1 MSTIVTRAG
10 KGDTLSW
17 TEMDSNFSNLNTDK
31 IQSTNAGSTGNV
43 LTKTAGGAEWAAASS
58 GASYLVIN
66 VNSGSSETISGSTKR
81 GTLTEL
87 FDGSSIAS
95 LPTAYTLSIPAG
107 TYRLDWNEVA
117 SNLAAT
123 GVYNV
128 TDSADLI
135 SPGTIFASS
144 TSVEYFTISGTKTV
158 DFRFTDAG
166 FGGKSGRVFFIKMA

>member
-17 TEMDSNFSNLNTDK
+17 TEMDDNFSNLNTDK

-58 GASYLVIN
+58 GASYIVIN
-66 VNSGSSETISGSTKR
+66 VNSGSNETISGSFKR

-95 LPTAYTLSIPAG
+95 LPSAYTLSLPAG
-107 TYRLDWNEVA
+107 TYRVDWNEVSNGA
-117 SNLAAT
+117 SCYI
-123 GVYNV
+123 YNV
-128 TDSADLI
+128 TDSVDII
-135 SPGTIFASS
+135 SAGIFASS
-144 TSVEYFTISGTKTV
+144 TSVEYFVITGTKTL
-158 DFRFTDAG
+158 DFRFNDAG
-166 FGGKSGRVFFIKMA
+166 FSGKSGKVFFIKMA

>member
-17 TEMDSNFSNLNTDK
+17 TEVDSNFTNLNTDK

-58 GASYLVIN
+58 GASYIVIN
-66 VNSGSSETISGSTKR
+66 VNSGSNEVVSGSTKR

-95 LPTAYTLSIPAG
+95 LPTSYTLSIPAG
-107 TYRLDWNEVA
+107 TYRADWNGV
-117 SNLAAT
+117 T
-123 GVYNV
+123 GNPANCNIYNV
-128 TDSADLI
+128 TDSALLVDELFSS
-135 SPGTIFASS
+135 SPP
-144 TSVEYFTISGTKTV
+144 TSVGYFTITGTKTI
-158 DFRFTDAG
+158 DFRFNDSG
-166 FGGKSGRVFFIKMA
+166 FSGKSGRVFFIKMA